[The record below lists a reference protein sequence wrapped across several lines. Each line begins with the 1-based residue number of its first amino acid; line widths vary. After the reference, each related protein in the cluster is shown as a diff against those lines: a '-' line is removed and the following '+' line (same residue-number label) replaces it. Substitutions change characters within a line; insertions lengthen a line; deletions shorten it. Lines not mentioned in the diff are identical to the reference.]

1 MKVLLSSED
10 IRRSL
15 TRITHEILE
24 NNHDINNVVLVG
36 IKTRGEYLMKR
47 IAANILNFEK
57 IKVDT
62 LALNIDFWR
71 DDLKK
76 SDVKPEIAY
85 NFLDKK
91 VIIVDDVLFSGRTVR
106 AAMDAIISKG
116 RPTTIQLAVLI
127 DRGHRE
133 FPIRADYVG
142 KNIPTS
148 KHENVKV
155 NLSEIDS
162 EDQVIII

>member
-24 NNHDINNVVLVG
+24 NNQDINNVVLVG
-36 IKTRGEYLMKR
+36 LKTRGEYLMER
-47 IAANILNFEK
+47 IASNILNFEK

-85 NFLDKK
+85 NFLNKK

>member
-148 KHENVKV
+148 KHENVRV